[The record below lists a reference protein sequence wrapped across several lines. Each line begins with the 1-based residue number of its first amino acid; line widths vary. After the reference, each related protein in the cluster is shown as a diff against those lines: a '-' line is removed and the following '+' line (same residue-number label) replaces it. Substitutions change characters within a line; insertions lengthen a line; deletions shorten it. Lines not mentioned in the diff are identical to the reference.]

1 MMKAVCLLSGG
12 MDSSTLAYLV
22 KSEGYDILALH
33 ANYGQRT
40 ENKERA
46 CAKKIAGLLGAGDF
60 TEIDLRV
67 LFAVRG
73 EQPDRPLPRG
83 RPVRPGPGARP

>member
-22 KSEGYDILALH
+22 KSKGYDILALH

-46 CAKKIAGLLGAGDF
+46 CAKKSPGCSGPGS
-60 TEIDLRV
+60 
-67 LFAVRG
+67 
-73 EQPDRPLPRG
+73 LPRSTSGTFRSSG
-83 RPVRPGPGARP
+83 RAA